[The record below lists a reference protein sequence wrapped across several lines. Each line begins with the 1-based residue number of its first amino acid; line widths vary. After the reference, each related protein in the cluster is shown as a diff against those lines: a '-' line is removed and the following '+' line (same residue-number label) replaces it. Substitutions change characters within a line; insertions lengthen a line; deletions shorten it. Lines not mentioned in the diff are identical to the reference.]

1 MEYEWDGGKRLSN
14 LEKHGVDFESF
25 YDFEWDTALVQSL
38 PFQGEIRYRA
48 LGYIGPRL
56 HVVIYTMRGQVI
68 RIISMWRGGRRE
80 ENEYAQTEA

>member
-14 LEKHGVDFESF
+14 LEKHSVDFESI

-48 LGYIGPRL
+48 LGYIGRP
-56 HVVIYTMRGQVI
+56 
-68 RIISMWRGGRRE
+68 
-80 ENEYAQTEA
+80 